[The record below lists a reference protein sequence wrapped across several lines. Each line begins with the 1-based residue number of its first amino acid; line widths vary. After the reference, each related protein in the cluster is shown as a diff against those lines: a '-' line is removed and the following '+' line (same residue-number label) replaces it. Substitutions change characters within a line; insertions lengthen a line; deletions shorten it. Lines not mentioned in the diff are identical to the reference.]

1 MGGVATLVLLVM
13 AVRFGGVALLPSLL
27 DRVGKGLGLAITY
40 ARLEISLIGGTFE
53 LRGLD
58 VARRPA
64 EGAAASADDRMV
76 HLDHLALDWS
86 SGELLLGRLHVNSA
100 VVSGLTAK
108 VARAPD
114 GSFGL
119 DGWSP
124 PPAAA
129 VPPAPPAPAPAP
141 VDLDAPFD
149 FTLPLRVDRVRVD
162 DVAVTFRDE
171 AVTPPWS
178 TVARV
183 DLGVSDVG
191 SPERATRLQLFARAT
206 GLVESVVCMAQV
218 RSGEALAEADVSLD
232 VTGVH
237 AGVLPRFLPDTGISA
252 AAKQISFGCDA
263 KLHVAP
269 GDSKGR
275 SLTGSFELARCE
287 VAADLERQAA
297 VTAAVQV
304 KTLTRRG
311 AVLDGVDLSVEA
323 AATRLADGAL
333 RACGVELRPPPS
345 ATAST
350 GEPGAAAPTVASHED
365 ASASFLLSVAE
376 VRPRLQLRLRDETVA
391 PAADL
396 EVALHDSTL
405 RNFTLDPARKSEPIE
420 LALALDA
427 AGAQVTIG
435 GKVVP
440 FDVKRSAELALA
452 VALPKGLAALAPY
465 LEPTP
470 VASTLEDAK
479 LSFEVS
485 AQLAEGPAG
494 ALEIEAALAR
504 LALTDRGGKDVLFA
518 LERLAATGVVLDPAG
533 PIRIGDVRLEKLHAR
548 AFTDA
553 ERSLRVA
560 GLRTRAP
567 VLDPT
572 APPVDLELS
581 DLGLELHGL
590 ELGSNPGA
598 EPPPA
603 TFALRAAVRDLCDEL
618 ALAGTLQMRPGPL
631 DLTAQAKL
639 AAKGLRTKLAEPWL
653 ERAGIRGDLADG
665 SLGLELVAAAKQ
677 DGKTLRAKA
686 QLTALSLKD
695 GERPLV
701 ALAALHALD
710 VQIDDDGIRLGK
722 IAIEQ
727 PTLAARRDAD
737 GALHAAGIVLP
748 ARRPAE
754 PAVAAVPAPAAEPS
768 HAGTP
773 APANATDPAPSPAP
787 AAPAAP
793 AAAPP
798 AVPLELAELAL
809 SGARV
814 DWNDDAVAPAVATQL
829 QADVRLARLVVGK
842 PAEPAEFSVDV
853 ALRDAVERLH
863 LGGTLST
870 DPQRLGANLDVE
882 LDGARAGPLA
892 AYLPPTVELTTKAGR
907 LRLHAEA
914 ELAAREGG
922 GKTARVEVKGFDWR
936 DGEDGEP
943 FLVLDRFAFVA
954 PQLDLPD
961 GDVVVDEITTTGLK
975 VRARRASK
983 EVFEGLGLKVTLPA
997 APATPPATPPAA
1009 PPAAPPAGAAPP
1021 GSSASSPPSA
1031 SPSVPPVD
1039 VAVAPRRRPLR
1050 PGSLLVRKLDLGID
1064 ALHFEGAP
1072 VDGVAPPP
1080 VHGSLHLL
1088 SREPFELLP
1097 RDPEKTAPIALRVE
1111 GAVDPVVR
1119 SIAVDLT
1126 CAPFADM
1133 PEFDVAIAVDGLDG
1147 NALPTYAPLFSKK
1160 VDATAIRSGSFTAK
1174 LHGELGV
1181 KRHGPTDLDLRNG
1194 FSAELEVSDVA
1205 WRAEPDGPVLA
1216 GVEGIHVDVK
1226 SIRPTTGDVH
1236 VRSIEVRGIQ
1246 GDARVTPEGIATA
1259 GILIK
1264 QAPPAEPAAS
1274 EAPPAAEPVASDA
1287 PPPAEPAPAP
1297 SDPPAPAAAANAAGR
1312 PEIRVDEIVVS
1323 GVRFGFRSELSTP
1336 PLELPIT
1343 DLELLVQRFSTRA
1356 IDHARPIDFRLVVN
1370 AGDLDFKKRDERGLV
1385 GGLIGGVVDVVRPGE
1400 KPVETEKR
1408 PAWDEIAVSGQL
1420 ALHPKPKG
1428 WVRLGVSTLELQTF
1442 KAEAARSGVEISDG
1456 TLDTDVELRLRDD
1469 GVSVNSDTTLTW
1481 LSMTEP
1487 PNGPI
1492 SSYLKLPAPLDSV
1505 LYLLRDSNG
1514 QQRLPVNF
1522 QVEGDQVS
1530 ASQVTEVATR
1540 TLLRLITEAVKGA
1553 PMRIVSGTL
1562 DAAQLSKLPGVSYL
1576 TDPASVGRAFTK
1588 DDTPAYT
1595 GESVVIECAPGVAT
1609 LPPDARAR
1617 LEPLFQ
1623 QMRADDSIT
1632 LVAEHRLGRD
1642 DIEALR
1648 RSSTP
1653 TAQECADLATRLRLR
1668 RRELAGRRDAA
1679 AAEARARFAIGRP
1692 VDAEPLLETMRMLER
1707 ESADVEDALDRA
1719 LEAASRTTGRV
1730 ADHRIRA
1737 ACLGLADLR
1746 VADAHEVLLEAG
1758 VKGMANRF
1766 EIKRVRGA
1774 LREQGKTG
1782 CIVVTPHRK
1791 KK

>member
-1 MGGVATLVLLVM
+1 MGGVATLVLLVV

-27 DRVGKGLGLAITY
+27 DRVGKGLGLEITY
-40 ARLEISLIGGTFE
+40 ARLDLSLIGGTFE

-64 EGAAASADDRMV
+64 EGAAASADDRLV

-124 PPAAA
+124 PPDAAE
-129 VPPAPPAPAPAP
+129 PPAPPAPAPAAEP

-149 FTLPLRVDRVRVD
+149 FTVPLRVDRVRVD
-162 DVAVTFRDE
+162 DVAVSFRDE
-171 AVTPPWS
+171 AVAPPWS

-183 DLGVSDVG
+183 DLGVSDLG
-191 SPERATRLQLFARAT
+191 SPARATRLQLFARAT

-218 RSGEALAEADVSLD
+218 RSGEALADADVSLD

-237 AGVLPRFLPDTGISA
+237 VGVLPRFAPDTGITA
-252 AAKQISFGCDA
+252 AARQISFGCDA

-304 KTLTRRG
+304 KSLTRRG

-345 ATAST
+345 ATAPT
-350 GEPGAAAPTVASHED
+350 GTPGAAAPTAASHD
-365 ASASFLLSVAE
+365 GAADPFLLSIAE
-376 VRPRLQLRLRDETVA
+376 VRPRLQLRFRDETVA

-405 RNFTLDPARKSEPIE
+405 RNFTLDPARKSEPLE

-427 AGAQVTIG
+427 AGAQVTIA

-452 VALPKGLAALAPY
+452 VALPNGLAALAPY
-465 LEPTP
+465 LDPTP

-479 LSFEVS
+479 LSLEVS

-567 VLDPT
+567 VLAPADP
-572 APPVDLELS
+572 PIDVELS
-581 DLGLELHGL
+581 EFGLELHGL
-590 ELGSNPGA
+590 ELGSKPGA

-603 TFALRAAVRDLCDEL
+603 TFALRAVMRDLCDEL
-618 ALAGTLQMRPGPL
+618 SLAGTLQMRPGPL

-639 AAKGLRTKLAEPWL
+639 AAKGLRTKLVEPWL

-665 SLGLELVAAAKQ
+665 SLGLQLVAAAKQ
-677 DGKTLRAKA
+677 DGKTLCAKA

-701 ALAALHALD
+701 ALAALHAPD

-727 PTLAARRDAD
+727 PTLAVRRDAD
-737 GALHAAGIVLP
+737 GALHAGGVVLP
-748 ARRPAE
+748 QHPPAA
-754 PAVAAVPAPAAEPS
+754 PAVAAAAAPTVEPPP
-768 HAGTP
+768 AGTP
-773 APANATDPAPSPAP
+773 APSSP
-787 AAPAAP
+787 AP

-809 SGARV
+809 TGARV

-829 QADVRLARLVVGK
+829 QVDARLARLVVGK
-842 PAEPAEFSVDV
+842 PAEPAELSVDV
-853 ALRDAVERLH
+853 ALKDAVERLH
-863 LGGTLST
+863 VGGTVST
-870 DPQRLGANLDVE
+870 DPQRLGARIDLE
-882 LDGARAGPLA
+882 IDGVRAGPLA
-892 AYLPPTVELTTKAGR
+892 AYLPQNVELSTRAGR

-922 GKTARVEVKGFDWR
+922 GKTARVEVKDLDWR

-943 FLVLDRFAFVA
+943 FLVLERFAVVA

-975 VRARRASK
+975 VHGRRASK
-983 EVFEGLGLKVTLPA
+983 EVFDGLGLKITLPA
-997 APATPPATPPAA
+997 APAAPSAAVASSANVAA
-1009 PPAAPPAGAAPP
+1009 PAPPEPVA
-1021 GSSASSPPSA
+1021 SPPTA
-1031 SPSVPPVD
+1031 VSPAPPVD
-1039 VAVAPRRRPLR
+1039 VPVAPPRRPPQPR
-1050 PGSLLVRKLDLGID
+1050 SLLVRKLDLGVD
-1064 ALHFEGAP
+1064 ALYFEGAP
-1072 VDGVAPPP
+1072 VGGVAPPP

-1088 SREPFELLP
+1088 SREPFELIP
-1097 RDPEKTAPIALRVE
+1097 RDPETMAPFTLRIE
-1111 GAVDPVVR
+1111 GAVEPVVR
-1119 SIAVDLT
+1119 SIAVDLSF
-1126 CAPFADM
+1126 APFADT
-1133 PEFDVAIAVDGLDG
+1133 PECDVTLAIDGLDG
-1147 NALPTYAPLFSKK
+1147 NALPKYAPLLATKI
-1160 VDATAIRSGSFTAK
+1160 DASAIRAGSFTAK
-1174 LHGELGV
+1174 VHGELGV
-1181 KRHGPTDLDLRNG
+1181 QRHGPTDLDLRNG
-1194 FSAELEVSDVA
+1194 FSAELDVNDIA

-1216 GVEGIHVDVK
+1216 GIEGIHVDVK

-1236 VRSIEVRGIQ
+1236 VRSIEVHGIQ

-1259 GILIK
+1259 GILVK
-1264 QAPPAEPAAS
+1264 H
-1274 EAPPAAEPVASDA
+1274 APPAAEPVA
-1287 PPPAEPAPAP
+1287 PPATAATEPVASEAPAAAEP
-1297 SDPPAPAAAANAAGR
+1297 VAPRAASAAEPVASEATPPAPAAAARAAAR
-1312 PEIRVDEIVVS
+1312 PELRVDEIVVS
-1323 GVRFGFRSELSTP
+1323 GVRFGFVSELSTP
-1336 PLELPIT
+1336 PVEIPIT
-1343 DLELLVQRFSTRA
+1343 DLDLLVQRFSTRA
-1356 IDHARPIDFRLVVN
+1356 FEEARPIDFRLSVN
-1370 AGDLDFKKRDERGLV
+1370 GGELDFKKRDERGLV

-1400 KPVETEKR
+1400 KPIETEKR
-1408 PAWDEIAVSGQL
+1408 PAWDEITVSGQL
-1420 ALHPKPKG
+1420 VLHPKPKG
-1428 WVRLGVSTLELQTF
+1428 WVRLGVTTLELQTL
-1442 KAEAARSGVEISDG
+1442 KAEAARSGVEIGDG

-1469 GVSVNSDTTLTW
+1469 GVSVNSDTTLSW
-1481 LSMTEP
+1481 LSVTEP
-1487 PNGPI
+1487 PGGPI

-1505 LYLLRDSNG
+1505 LYLLRDDNG

-1530 ASQVTEVATR
+1530 TRQVTEVATKA
-1540 TLLRLITEAVKGA
+1540 LLRLITEAVKGA

-1562 DAAQLSKLPGVSYL
+1562 DAAQISNLPGVSYL
-1576 TDPASVGRAFTK
+1576 TNPASVGKAFTK

-1595 GESVVIECAPGVAT
+1595 GDSVVIECAPGVAT

-1623 QMRADDSIT
+1623 MMRADDSIT

-1642 DIEALR
+1642 DVEQMR

-1653 TAQECADLATRLRLR
+1653 TAQECSDLATRLRLR

-1692 VDAEPLLETMRMLER
+1692 VDAAPLLDTMRVLER

-1730 ADHRIRA
+1730 ADRRIRA

-1746 VADAHEVLLEAG
+1746 VADAHELLLEAG

-1766 EIKRVRGA
+1766 EIKRVRGG
-1774 LREQGKTG
+1774 LREEGNTG
-1782 CIVVTPHRK
+1782 YVVVTPHRK

>member
-1 MGGVATLVLLVM
+1 MAALATLVLLVV

-27 DRVGKGLGLAITY
+27 ERIGKGLGLEITY
-40 ARLEISLIGGTFE
+40 ARLDLSLIGGTFE

-64 EGAAASADDRMV
+64 EGAAASPDDRLV
-76 HLDHLALDWS
+76 HLEHLALDWNP
-86 SGELLLGRLHVNSA
+86 GELLLARLHVNSA

-108 VARAPD
+108 LARAPD
-114 GSFGL
+114 GSLGL

-124 PPAAA
+124 PPSAAE
-129 VPPAPPAPAPAP
+129 PPAPPAPAPAAEP

-162 DVAVTFRDE
+162 DVAVNFRDE
-171 AVTPPWS
+171 SVAPPWS
-178 TVARV
+178 TVARL

-191 SPERATRLQLFARAT
+191 APAGATRLQLFARAT

-218 RSGEALAEADVSLD
+218 RTGEALAEADVSLD

-252 AAKQISFGCDA
+252 ASEQITFGCDA
-263 KLHVAP
+263 KLSFAP
-269 GDSKGR
+269 GDSRGR

-297 VTAAVQV
+297 VTASVQ
-304 KTLTRRG
+304 LRSLSRRG
-311 AVLDGVDLSVEA
+311 AILDGVDLSVEA

-345 ATAST
+345 ATAPAGT
-350 GEPGAAAPTVASHED
+350 PGAAAPKSAEPKGGAAHAAHAASHEGAAD
-365 ASASFLLSVAE
+365 PFLLSVAE
-376 VRPRLQLRLRDETVA
+376 LRPRLQLRFRDEAVA
-391 PAADL
+391 PAVDL

-405 RNFTLDPARKSEPIE
+405 RNFTLDPARKSEPLE

-427 AGAQVTIG
+427 AGAQVTIT
-435 GKVVP
+435 GKVVS
-440 FDVKRSAELALA
+440 FDVKRSAELAFA

-470 VASTLEDAK
+470 VASTLDDAK

-485 AQLAEGPAG
+485 AQMSEGPAG
-494 ALEIEAALAR
+494 ALAIEAALAR

-533 PIRIGDVRLEKLHAR
+533 PIKIGDVRLEKLHAR

-567 VLDPT
+567 LLAPGD
-572 APPVDLELS
+572 PPVDLELS
-581 DLGLELHGL
+581 EFGLELHGL
-590 ELGSNPGA
+590 ELGSKPGA

-603 TFALRAAVRDLCDEL
+603 TFALHASVRDLCDEL
-618 ALAGTLQMRPGPL
+618 ALAGTLQLRPGPL
-631 DLTAQAKL
+631 DVSARAKL
-639 AAKGLRTKLAEPWL
+639 AAKGLRTKLAEPYL
-653 ERAGIRGDLADG
+653 EAAGIRGDLADG

-677 DGKTLRAKA
+677 DGKTLRAQA
-686 QLTALSLKD
+686 QLTGLSLAD
-695 GERPLV
+695 GARTLV
-701 ALAALHALD
+701 ALAALHAPD

-737 GALHAAGIVLP
+737 GALHAAGVVQP
-748 ARRPAE
+748 AQRPAAPVVAAAAA
-754 PAVAAVPAPAAEPS
+754 PAVEPPS
-768 HAGTP
+768 AGTP
-773 APANATDPAPSPAP
+773 APANAAEPRSPAP
-787 AAPAAP
+787 AVAA

-798 AVPLELAELAL
+798 VVPLELAELTL
-809 SGARV
+809 TGARV

-829 QADVRLARLVVGK
+829 QVDARLARLVVGK
-842 PAEPAEFSVDV
+842 PAEPADFSVDV

-863 LGGTLST
+863 VGGTLSA
-870 DPQRLGANLDVE
+870 DPQRLGARLDVE
-882 LDGARAGPLA
+882 LDGVRAGPLA
-892 AYLPPTVELTTKAGR
+892 AYLPPTVELSTQAGR
-907 LRLHAEA
+907 LRMHAEA

-922 GKTARVEVKGFDWR
+922 GKTARVELKDLDWR
-936 DGEDGEP
+936 DGENGEP
-943 FLVLDRFAFVA
+943 FLVLDRFAVVA

-961 GDVVVDEITTTGLK
+961 GDVVVDEVTTTGLK
-975 VRARRASK
+975 LHGRRVSK
-983 EVFEGLGLKVTLPA
+983 EVFEGLGLKITLPA
-997 APATPPATPPAA
+997 APAAPPADVASSADVAPPASTAPPASPAASPPSAA
-1009 PPAAPPAGAAPP
+1009 PPAPQ
-1021 GSSASSPPSA
+1021 
-1031 SPSVPPVD
+1031 VE
-1039 VAVAPRRRPLR
+1039 VAVAPRRRSPQPR
-1050 PGSLLVRKLDLGID
+1050 SLLVRKLDLGVD
-1064 ALHFEGAP
+1064 ALYFEGAP
-1072 VDGVAPPP
+1072 VGGVAPPP

-1088 SREPFELLP
+1088 SREPFELIP
-1097 RDPEKTAPIALRVE
+1097 RDPERTAPFALRIEGQVE
-1111 GAVDPVVR
+1111 PVVR
-1119 SIAVDLT
+1119 SIAADLT
-1126 CAPFADM
+1126 FAPFADT
-1133 PEFDVAIAVDGLDG
+1133 PEFDVALAIDGLDG
-1147 NALPTYAPLFSKK
+1147 NALPTYAPLLATKI
-1160 VDATAIRSGSFTAK
+1160 DASAIRAGSFSAK
-1174 LHGELGV
+1174 VHGELGV

-1194 FSAELEVSDVA
+1194 FSAELEVSNVA

-1216 GVEGIHVDVK
+1216 GIEGIHVDVK
-1226 SIRPTTGDVH
+1226 SIRPTSGDVH
-1236 VRSIEVRGIQ
+1236 VRSIEVHGSQ

-1259 GILIK
+1259 GILVK
-1264 QAPPAEPAAS
+1264 HAPPAAEAAAPPAA
-1274 EAPPAAEPVASDA
+1274 PAAEPVASQA
-1287 PPPAEPAPAP
+1287 TSPAEAAPTP
-1297 SDPPAPAAAANAAGR
+1297 SDPPPAPAAAARAVVR
-1312 PEIRVDEIVVS
+1312 PEFRVDEIVVS
-1323 GVRFGFRSELSTP
+1323 GVRFGFVSELSTP
-1336 PLELPIT
+1336 PLEIPIT

-1356 IDHARPIDFRLVVN
+1356 LEEARPIDFRLSVN
-1370 AGDLDFKKRDERGLV
+1370 GGELDFKKRDERGLV

-1400 KPVETEKR
+1400 KVYETEKR
-1408 PAWDEIAVSGQL
+1408 PAWDEITVSGQL
-1420 ALHPKPKG
+1420 VLHPKPKG
-1428 WVRLGVSTLELQTF
+1428 WVRLGVTTLELQTF

-1456 TLDTDVELRLRDD
+1456 TLDTDVELRLRED
-1469 GVSVNSDTTLTW
+1469 GASINSDTTLTW

-1505 LYLLRDSNG
+1505 LYLLRDDNG

-1530 ASQVTEVATR
+1530 AAQVTEVATKA
-1540 TLLRLITEAVKGA
+1540 LLRLITEAVKGA

-1576 TDPASVGRAFTK
+1576 TDPASVGKAFTK
-1588 DDTPAYT
+1588 DETPAYT

-1623 QMRADDSIT
+1623 QMRADDTIT

-1642 DIEALR
+1642 DVEQMR

-1707 ESADVEDALDRA
+1707 ETSDVEDALDRA
-1719 LEAASRTTGRV
+1719 LEAASRTTG
-1730 ADHRIRA
+1730 
-1737 ACLGLADLR
+1737 R

-1766 EIKRVRGA
+1766 EIRRVRGA
-1774 LREQGKTG
+1774 LREDGKTG
-1782 CIVVTPHRK
+1782 YIVVTPHRK